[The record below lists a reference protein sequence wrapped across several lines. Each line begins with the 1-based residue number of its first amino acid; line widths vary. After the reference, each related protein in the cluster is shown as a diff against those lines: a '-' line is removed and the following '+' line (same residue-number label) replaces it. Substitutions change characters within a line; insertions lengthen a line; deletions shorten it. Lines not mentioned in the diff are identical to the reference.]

1 VRSTVCFDESRA
13 RGYEDWY
20 ETAGR
25 RADDLEKSLFGGL
38 LTAFPG
44 ARTILDAGCG
54 TGHFTRWFASR
65 GLRPTGLDLS
75 PAMLGDAVGRGGGTY
90 LRADAASM
98 PFADGEF
105 DIVTLVTTLEF
116 VPDPDRVLAEA
127 VRVARRGLI
136 LGVLN
141 RWSFLALR
149 RRLRGGKVWRQS
161 HFFSTRELKLRLSEA
176 AGNRLREIRMR
187 TALFP
192 RGLESAAR
200 FLPLGGIIGAGVVLG
215 EGRHVGEAGS

>member
-1 VRSTVCFDESRA
+1 MRSTVRFDETLA

-20 ETAGR
+20 AAAGR
-25 RADDLEKSLFGGL
+25 RADALEKSHFGDL
-38 LTAFPG
+38 LGAFPE
-44 ARTILDAGCG
+44 ANTLLDAGCG

-75 PAMLGDAVGRGGGTY
+75 PAMLAQAVRRGGGSY
-90 LRADAASM
+90 LRADAASL

-105 DIVTLVTTLEF
+105 DLVTLVTTLEF
-116 VPDPDRVLAEA
+116 VPEPARVLTEA
-127 VRVARRGLI
+127 VRVSRRGLI

-161 HFFSTRELKLRLSEA
+161 HFFSTRELERLLREA
-176 AGNRLREIRMR
+176 AGDRLQGIRTR

-192 RGLESAAR
+192 RGLECAAR
-200 FLPLGGIIGAGVVLG
+200 FLPLGGIIVAGVELCEV
-215 EGRHVGEAGS
+215 ERAGEAGS